1 MRKLAIDIETS
12 PNLADVW
19 GLWNNNV
26 SLNQLRESSR
36 MLCFAAQWEGS
47 KRIQFY
53 SEWGDGQEGM
63 ARAAHDLL
71 SHADAIIH
79 YNGQRFDVPHINR
92 ELLLA
97 GHEPPSPYKQIDLYR
112 EVKSAFS
119 FPSYKLEYVAKAL
132 GVGEKVGHE
141 GHELWVKVMAG
152 DKSARRKMREYNCR
166 DVELLFPL
174 YYKLRP
180 WITVPNH
187 GALTGED
194 LCPACGAENGK
205 LRREGYALT
214 LTGKYQR
221 YQCRD
226 CGTWSRG
233 TRRVDSTSIT
243 RIAS

>member
-1 MRKLAIDIETS
+1 VKVLAIDIETS

-19 GLWNNNV
+19 SLWKQNV

-36 MLCFAAQWEGS
+36 MICFAAQWEGD
-47 KRIQFY
+47 KHATFF
-53 SEWGDGQEGM
+53 SEWTHGQEDM
-63 ARAAHDLL
+63 IEVAHELL
-71 SHADAIIH
+71 NEADTVLH
-79 YNGQRFDVPHINR
+79 YNGQRFDVPHLNR
-92 ELLLA
+92 EMLQQGLK
-97 GHEPPSPYKQIDLYR
+97 PPSPYKQIDLLR
-112 EVKSAFS
+112 EVKNTFQ
-119 FPSYKLEYVAKAL
+119 FPSYKLAYVAPAL
-132 GVGEKVGHE
+132 GVGEKMEHE
-141 GHELWVKVMAG
+141 GHELWVKVLAR
-152 DKSARRKMREYNCR
+152 DKKARRTMADYNKQ

-180 WITVPNH
+180 WIGGPSH

-194 LCPACGAENGK
+194 VCPSCGSDD
-205 LRREGYALT
+205 LRREGHAFL

-233 TRRVDSTSIT
+233 TRRVSGTNVT